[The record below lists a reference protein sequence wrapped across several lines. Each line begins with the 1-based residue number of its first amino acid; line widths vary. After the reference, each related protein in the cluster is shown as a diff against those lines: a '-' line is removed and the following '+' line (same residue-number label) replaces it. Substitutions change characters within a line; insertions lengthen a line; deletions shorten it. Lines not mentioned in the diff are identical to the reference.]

1 MDEMKFKIVSGGQT
15 GIDQAALAAAVAAE
29 VPYSGWIPKGRR
41 TEAGTLDAKYTAM
54 QEMPTDDYRKRTR
67 QNVVD
72 SDATLILTWG
82 EPEGGTLPS
91 MTRTLIRYCG
101 FRRRDEDEPSSDSFA
116 LSR

>member
-15 GIDQAALAAAVAAE
+15 GIDQAALAEAVAAE

-67 QNVVD
+67 QMFDENLAKYD
-72 SDATLILTWG
+72 KNIDKILRI
-82 EPEGGTLPS
+82 PEKG
-91 MTRTLIRYCG
+91 
-101 FRRRDEDEPSSDSFA
+101 
-116 LSR
+116 